1 MKVYKYDKELKRS
14 VVGRLD
20 QRGIEIR
27 KKILD
32 TMVAAGRGHLASA
45 FSLVEILATLY
56 DHILK
61 VDPSHLNGRDRDRLI
76 LSKGHGCLALYA
88 ILEDKGFISKPDL
101 MSFCDIGSR
110 LGGHPEYP
118 KVPGIEAST
127 GSLGHGPAIGVGVA
141 LATADTNS
149 RVYVVLGD
157 GECNEGSVWESA
169 MSAGNHKLDRL
180 TFIVD
185 YNKHQSF
192 GTTKDVCNLEPF
204 AAKWEAFG
212 FAVSE
217 CDGHDMGSLKTVFES
232 LPVCH
237 GKPTV
242 VICHTIKGAGIRSTE
257 HNLAWHHKSKFLKA
271 DYQFLVSELTEQAK

>member
-110 LGGHPEYP
+110 LGGQDSPVVSGLP
-118 KVPGIEAST
+118 RP
-127 GSLGHGPAIGVGVA
+127 
-141 LATADTNS
+141 
-149 RVYVVLGD
+149 YVVLGVRLATMGRD
-157 GECNEGSVWESA
+157 SA
-169 MSAGNHKLDRL
+169 RVFPACGRPA
-180 TFIVD
+180 F
-185 YNKHQSF
+185 
-192 GTTKDVCNLEPF
+192 
-204 AAKWEAFG
+204 AFG
-212 FAVSE
+212 GIGPRQRARFPLCALWPGPG
-217 CDGHDMGSLKTVFES
+217 CDRIGLPRS
-232 LPVCH
+232 LPCDCGRQPLH
-237 GKPTV
+237 LWW
-242 VICHTIKGAGIRSTE
+242 I
-257 HNLAWHHKSKFLKA
+257 W
-271 DYQFLVSELTEQAK
+271 Y